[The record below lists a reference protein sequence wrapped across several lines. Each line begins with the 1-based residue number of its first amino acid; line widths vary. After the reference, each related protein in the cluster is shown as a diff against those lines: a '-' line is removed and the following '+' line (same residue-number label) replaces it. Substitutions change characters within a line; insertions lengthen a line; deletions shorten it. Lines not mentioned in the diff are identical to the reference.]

1 MPSCPSPV
9 LFANTPITHV
19 ITQPTKMEV
28 IVRVSP
34 SKSCQVSEIRLLNN
48 RGQTALMSAT
58 LLPSRA
64 QLSETTW
71 KTESSGYMLQYRNKS
86 LIWSGPNSDPI
97 LFHLERN
104 NAMMY
109 LIHLITIPEWYA
121 DGQLGPYR
129 SSWPINL
136 MITHSEC

>member
-1 MPSCPSPV
+1 MPSCSSPV
-9 LFANTPITHV
+9 LFANTPVTHI
-19 ITQPTKMEV
+19 ITQPTKMEA
-28 IVRVSP
+28 IVQVRP
-34 SKSCQVSEIRLLNN
+34 DKSCRVIEIHLLNN
-48 RGQTALMSAT
+48 RGQTALLPAA

-64 QLSETTW
+64 QLSETVW
-71 KTESSGYMLQYRNKS
+71 KTESNGYMLQYHNKT
-86 LIWSGPNSDPI
+86 LVWSGPNSDPI
-97 LFHLERN
+97 LFHLERK

-136 MITHSEC
+136 MITHREC